1 MGMTF
6 NSGTFY
12 PPEKKKKKDK
22 KVTTKGNTVK
32 EEKESNKFAKA
43 VKPVFDKKEG
53 MKKELAIVQLEDS
66 LTKEDKSKLST
77 KGVEKVASAAA
88 DDAQLTKS
96 LQKMERDLMRS
107 GGRAGYKS
115 GTRGCKLAIKGKGRA
130 YGKNS

>member
-32 EEKESNKFAKA
+32 EEKEFNKFAKA

-53 MKKELAIVQLEDS
+53 MKKELAIVQLEDA
-66 LTKEDKSKLST
+66 LTKGNKNLSNKSVK
-77 KGVEKVASAAA
+77 KVADAAA
-88 DDAQLTKS
+88 DDRQLTKS

-115 GTRGCKLAIKGKGRA
+115 GSKGCKLAMKGKGRA